1 MKKKALLLGVAALG
15 VLATA
20 SCGETTGGG
29 TASSELK
36 GRTINCYVNY
46 CGAYGVT
53 FTGKNGLGTSYK
65 NPIDGQTYVA
75 GNLLPMWKQLEK
87 NLEVTIH
94 DSVADVDNYVAVKD
108 DAQKTQLDSYADFA
122 KLDFVMMSNKNANDF
137 SKQGKLLN
145 INRYLEYMPNY
156 KAFLDKNTTIKNEMT
171 NADGEMFM
179 LPYFD
184 GLNTAEHMFLLNS
197 ELVEKLL
204 DEASPAYDEVAVAAE
219 KAGKYQA
226 TIKTDVAYKV
236 GISVNGKLQDLDV
249 KASKNP
255 ITRQNELATKNGKT
269 YAEALKAHIDAAYG
283 DNIGSGKTYAKR
295 SEIFTSEA
303 ACYTTDDLIALLRVA
318 VNNSNYLGYK
328 DKVYGFIPREAKD
341 SRIDSVLWLMQ
352 IWGIQG
358 IRGTAE
364 KDALYFDKDGKL
376 QDGRVQAA
384 SYEGLTKL
392 NQLYAEG
399 LILPSFE
406 TEAKTKYTASFLTGK
421 DGAALLMFDYNTTQ
435 TANNKTDDN
444 GNGNPDSKFNG
455 VMPIL
460 SPLTKW
466 ENDTITPSKY
476 ALSRYIESSRAN
488 KGSGTVIPKHA
499 DDNDNI
505 AACRFADYFFS
516 EEGADLQ
523 DFGPDAFRDGTIS
536 VAGVS
541 YPKYNQ
547 KVITEAVNKEA
558 GNLGWNNYCRGA
570 IGTTQGIG
578 HVRQSG
584 VEYQFMHVS
593 GRKGQSNL
601 ESAIASGA
609 QITARSDRAAGFG
622 AAVPSQWSSNP
633 QDATSIQTLVDF
645 WARGTGDAVWRSV
658 VLHGWEGATGVD
670 RGALEGLFTKSNE
683 VYLEHYRNLLKL
695 SGK

>member
-15 VLATA
+15 VLALA
-20 SCGETTGGG
+20 SCGEETDDGGS
-29 TASSELK
+29 TSPELP

-46 CGAYGVT
+46 KGAYGVT

-65 NPIDGQTYVA
+65 NPIDNQTYVP
-75 GNLLPMWKQLEK
+75 GNLLPMWKQVQE
-87 NLEVTIH
+87 NLDVTIH
-94 DSVADVDNYVAVKD
+94 DSVVDVDNYVSGD
-108 DAQKTQLDSYADFA
+108 DATQLTKLEGYADFN
-122 KLDFVMMSNKNANDF
+122 KLDFVMMSNANANSF
-137 SKQGKLLN
+137 SSQGKLLN
-145 INRYLEYMPNY
+145 INKYLQYMPNY
-156 KAFLDKNTTIKNEMT
+156 KAFLDKNATIKNEMT

-184 GLNTAEHMFLLNS
+184 GLNTAEHMFIMNT

-204 DEASPAYDEVAVAAE
+204 DDANPAYDEVAIAAE
-219 KAGKYQA
+219 KTNQYQA

-236 GISVNGKLQDLDV
+236 GISVNGKLQDLNV

-255 ITRQNELATKNGKT
+255 VTRQNELTTKNGKT
-269 YAEALKAHIDAAYG
+269 YAEALKEHLTAAYG
-283 DNIGSGKTYAKR
+283 PFDGTGTYEKM
-295 SEIFTSEA
+295 SEVFTSES

-328 DKVYGFIPREAKD
+328 DKLYGFIPRQAEK

-376 QDGRVQAA
+376 QDGRVQEA
-384 SYEGLTKL
+384 SYDGLTKL
-392 NQLYAEG
+392 HQLYAEG

-406 TEAKTKYTASFLTGK
+406 TEAKTKYASIYFTGK
-421 DGAALLMFDYNTTQ
+421 EGAALLTFDYNTTQ
-435 TANNKTDDN
+435 TANNATDEN
-444 GNGNPDSKFNG
+444 GNGTKGSKFNKL
-455 VMPIL
+455 MPIL
-460 SPLTKW
+460 SPLTTW
-466 ENDTITPSKY
+466 ENNTDKTY
-476 ALSRYIESSRAN
+476 AYSRYIESSRAN
-488 KGSGTVIPKHA
+488 KGSGTVIPKHKNE
-499 DDNDNI
+499 NDNI
-505 AACRFADYFFS
+505 AACKFADYFFS

-523 DFGPDAFRDGTIS
+523 DFGPAAFRDGDKTVT
-536 VAGVS
+536 VAGVA

-547 KVITEAVNKEA
+547 KIITEALNPDA

-593 GRKGQSNL
+593 GRQGQTNL
-601 ESAIASGA
+601 ESAIAAGA
-609 QITARSDRAAGFG
+609 QLTARSDRAAGFG
-622 AAVPSQWSSNP
+622 AAVPSQWSSEP
-633 QDATSIQTLVDF
+633 QDASSIQSLVDF
-645 WARGTGDAVWRSV
+645 WARGVGDANWRAV
-658 VLHGWEGATGVD
+658 VIHGWDGATGVD
-670 RGALEGLFTKSNE
+670 RETLKGLFETSNK
-683 VYLEHYRNLLKL
+683 VYLEHYRNLLTI